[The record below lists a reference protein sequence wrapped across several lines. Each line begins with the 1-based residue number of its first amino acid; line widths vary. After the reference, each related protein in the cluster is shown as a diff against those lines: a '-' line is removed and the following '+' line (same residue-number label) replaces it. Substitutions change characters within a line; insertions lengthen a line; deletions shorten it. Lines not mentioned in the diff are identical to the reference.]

1 MNILDQ
7 LSQDISSLKS
17 TYENGFYEL
26 KSMVVKILNEDKYYS
41 IQEFSDKVGIH
52 YQTTRNAIKD
62 GRIKAKKFGS
72 RRIMIHSSEVDRIME
87 SVKSLKY
94 RRDGKE

>member
-7 LSQDISSLKS
+7 ISSDISQLRDDYKRDFEKL
-17 TYENGFYEL
+17 TNA
-26 KSMVVKILNEDKYYS
+26 VKKIIDEDKYYS

-62 GRIKAKKFGS
+62 GRIIAKRFGS
-72 RRIMIHSSEVDRIME
+72 RRLMISSSELDRALQE
-87 SVKSLKY
+87 VKSLKY
-94 RRDGKE
+94 RRDV